1 MTRLKISKDMAERI
15 LQCSRRGHKS
25 IVMGQFVYKLRGG
38 KIYRAENVGYWGRIW
53 ERVEV
58 DG

>member
-1 MTRLKISKDMAERI
+1 MTRQKISKAMAEFI
-15 LQCSRRGHKS
+15 LQRSHRGRDHVV
-25 IVMGQFVYKLRGG
+25 IGQFVYKICGG
-38 KIYRAENVGYWGRIW
+38 RIYRAENVGYWGRIW

>member
-1 MTRLKISKDMAERI
+1 MNSPKISKDMAERI
-15 LQCSRRGHKS
+15 LQCSRRGREN
-25 IVMGQFVYKLRGG
+25 IVMGRFVYKLRGG
-38 KIYRAENVGYWGRIW
+38 KIYRAENTGYWGRIW

>member
-1 MTRLKISKDMAERI
+1 MNRPKISKAMAELV
-15 LQCSRRGHKS
+15 LQRSRRGRKS
-25 IVMGQFVYKLRGG
+25 VVMGRFVYKLCSG

-53 ERVEV
+53 ELVEV

>member
-1 MTRLKISKDMAERI
+1 MTRQKISRAMAEYI
-15 LQCSRRGHKS
+15 LQRRHRGRES
-25 IVMGQFVYKLRGG
+25 IVMGRFVYKLRGG

>member
-1 MTRLKISKDMAERI
+1 MNRPKISKAMAELI
-15 LQCSRRGHKS
+15 LQCSHRGRKS
-25 IVMGQFVYKLRGG
+25 VVMGRFVYKLRGG

>member
-1 MTRLKISKDMAERI
+1 MNRPKISKAMSEFI
-15 LQCSRRGHKS
+15 LQRSRRGRERV
-25 IVMGQFVYKLRGG
+25 VMGRFVYKLRCG

-53 ERVEV
+53 EQVEV

>member
-1 MTRLKISKDMAERI
+1 MNRPKISKAMAELI
-15 LQCSRRGHKS
+15 LQRSRGGRKR
-25 IVMGQFVYKLRGG
+25 VDMGRFVYKICGR

>member
-1 MTRLKISKDMAERI
+1 MTMPKISKAMAELI
-15 LQCSRRGHKS
+15 LQRSHRGRNYV
-25 IVMGQFVYKLRGG
+25 VMGRFVYKICGDR
-38 KIYRAENVGYWGRIW
+38 IYRAENVGYWGRIW

>member
-1 MTRLKISKDMAERI
+1 MNRPKISNAMAEYI
-15 LQCSRRGHKS
+15 LQRSHRGREN
-25 IVMGQFVYKLRGG
+25 IVMGRFVYKLRGG
-38 KIYRAENVGYWGRIW
+38 KIYRAENVGYWGRLW